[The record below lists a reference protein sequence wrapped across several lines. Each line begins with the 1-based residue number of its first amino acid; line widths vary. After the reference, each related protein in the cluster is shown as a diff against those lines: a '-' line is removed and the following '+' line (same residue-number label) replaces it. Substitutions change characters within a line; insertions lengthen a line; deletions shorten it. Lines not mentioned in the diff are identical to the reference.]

1 MKQGR
6 REPSLFY
13 AVATVSIILTIK
25 IKTDMSKVRLKFRYE
40 SGKRLTLDLLMCP
53 ISTIEETIAEME
65 TKGRRFID
73 LYLV

>member
-1 MKQGR
+1 
-6 REPSLFY
+6 
-13 AVATVSIILTIK
+13 
-25 IKTDMSKVRLKFRYE
+25 MSKVRLKFRYE

-65 TKGRRFID
+65 TKGRRFVD